1 LGFDIE
7 FFCVYSHL
15 KSHYLPAGA
24 IMSRFGKIRKMV
36 LNIAIIILLLGT
48 MQACQKKENTIKI
61 GIAGPMS
68 GDQSKMGI
76 DEKNGAEL
84 AIDEWNSRGGV
95 LGKKIELLVEDDQHD
110 PKQAVSV
117 ANKLVNSGAVAVV
130 GHWNSGSSIPAS
142 DVYHQAGI
150 PMITPASTNPELTE
164 RGYENIFRVCGRD
177 DQQGKVSAA
186 FVISHKEFKKI
197 AILHDKSTYG
207 QGLADE
213 FKKNLM
219 NQVEFVHYGGIT
231 QGDKDF
237 RGILTSIKE
246 KQPDLIF
253 FGGIYPEAGQLAM
266 QAKEVGLNAPLIS
279 GDGTFDPT
287 FIKIAGSAANG
298 TYLTF
303 SADPSKEKEAALVLD
318 RYHQKYGEHGP
329 YSLYAYDAANALLKT
344 ISEVKS
350 VDSKLLSK
358 GLHQIQ
364 MKGTTGKIEFD
375 SKGDLLLSPFVVWVI
390 KEGKFVEYWK
400 P

>member
-1 LGFDIE
+1 
-7 FFCVYSHL
+7 
-15 KSHYLPAGA
+15 
-24 IMSRFGKIRKMV
+24 MSRYSNDKRAFLAMGFIFCFLAAV
-36 LNIAIIILLLGT
+36 L
-48 MQACQKKENTIKI
+48 ACQKKENTIKI

-84 AIDEWNSRGGV
+84 AVDEWNGRGGV

-110 PKQAVSV
+110 PKQAVAV

-164 RGYENIFRVCGRD
+164 RGYENIFRICGRD

-186 FVISHKEFKKI
+186 FVIHHQEFKRI

-213 FKKNLM
+213 FRKNLTDS
-219 NQVEFVHYGGIT
+219 VEVIHYGGLT

-237 RGILTSIKE
+237 RGILTTLKE
-246 KQPDLIF
+246 KRPDLLF

-266 QAKEVGLNAPLIS
+266 QAKEIGINAPLIS

-287 FIKIAGSAANG
+287 FIKIAGSAADG
-298 TYLTF
+298 SYLTF
-303 SADPSKEKEAALVLD
+303 SSDPSREKDAARVLD

-344 ISEVKS
+344 ISEIKS
-350 VDSKLLSK
+350 TDPKSLSR

-364 MKGTTGKIEFD
+364 LKGTTGKIEFD
-375 SKGDLLLSPFVVWVI
+375 AKGDLLVSPYVVWVV
-390 KEGKFVEYWK
+390 KEGKFIEFWK